1 MTWSKSHIIALV
13 IGGLLIPILLIAHL
27 VIGELDVSVGDVFGS
42 FSNIE
47 STYYQI
53 IWEFRFPRVLMAAIA
68 GSCLSIAGLLMQ
80 TLFNNPLAGPYV
92 LGINSGS
99 SLLVALTT
107 MTGFTLFQSDV
118 ANIFSALVGAF
129 LFGLVILV
137 FARWI
142 KSTISLLLVGLMLGS
157 FTSAFIALIQ
167 SKADLQSLKSF
178 TMWSLG
184 SLQNVALDQLPIIS
198 FTFILGLII
207 AALIVKP
214 LNNLVLGESH
224 TKLIGYNLKQL
235 RIVIIAITAIFTGL
249 VTAFCGPI
257 SFVGLAVPNI
267 LRIALKT
274 QNHAVLLIGTV
285 VFGASFVMICDL
297 IIRLSSDLIHI
308 PINVLTAL
316 IGAPVVVVILVKKLV

>member
-1 MTWSKSHIIALV
+1 MTWNRSHIIALIV
-13 IGGLLIPILLIAHL
+13 GGFLIPVLLLVHL
-27 VIGELDVSVGDVFGS
+27 IIGDLDVSPNDIFNSLGDHQ
-42 FSNIE
+42 
-47 STYYQI
+47 STNYQI
-53 IWEFRFPRVLMAAIA
+53 IWEFRFPRVVMAAIA
-68 GSCLSIAGLLMQ
+68 GACLSVAGLLMQ

-107 MTGFTLFQSDV
+107 MTGFTVFQSDV

-129 LFGLVILV
+129 LFGLIILA

-157 FTSAFIALIQ
+157 FTSAFIALMQ

-184 SLQNVALDQLPIIS
+184 SLQNVALEQLPIILI
-198 FTFILGLII
+198 TFITGLLV

-214 LNNLVLGESH
+214 LNNLVLGEAH
-224 TKLIGYNLKQL
+224 TKLIGYNIKQL
-235 RIVIIAITAIFTGL
+235 RIIIIAITAVFTGL

-267 LRIALKT
+267 LRIAFKT
-274 QNHAVLLIGTV
+274 QNHTVLLIGTV

-316 IGAPVVVVILVKKLV
+316 IGAPVVVVILIKKLA

>member
-107 MTGFTLFQSDV
+107 MTGFTVFQSDV

-157 FTSAFIALIQ
+157 FTSAFIALMQ

-316 IGAPVVVVILVKKLV
+316 IGAPVVVVILVKKLA

>member
-27 VIGELDVSVGDVFGS
+27 IIGELDVSVGDVFGS

-53 IWEFRFPRVLMAAIA
+53 IWEFRFPRVFMAAIA
-68 GSCLSIAGLLMQ
+68 GSCLSVAGLLMQ

-107 MTGFTLFQSDV
+107 MTGFTVFQSDV

-137 FARWI
+137 FARGI

-207 AALIVKP
+207 AALIVKS

-316 IGAPVVVVILVKKLV
+316 IGAPVVVVILVKKLA

>member
-27 VIGELDVSVGDVFGS
+27 IIGELDVSVGDVFGS

-68 GSCLSIAGLLMQ
+68 GSCLSVAGLLMQ

-107 MTGFTLFQSDV
+107 MTGFTVFQSDV

-137 FARWI
+137 FARGI

-157 FTSAFIALIQ
+157 FTSAFIALMQ

-207 AALIVKP
+207 TALIVKP

-224 TKLIGYNLKQL
+224 TKLIGYNLKQI

-316 IGAPVVVVILVKKLV
+316 IGAPVVVVILVKKIA

>member
-1 MTWSKSHIIALV
+1 MTSNKTHISALLF
-13 IGGLLIPILLIAHL
+13 GGLLIPVLIVVHLLIGDL
-27 VIGELDVSVGDVFGS
+27 TVSFQDIFTSFEDVDSK
-42 FSNIE
+42 N
-47 STYYQI
+47 YQI
-53 IWEFRFPRVLMAAIA
+53 IWEFRFPRVVMAAIA
-68 GSCLSIAGLLMQ
+68 GAGLSVAGLLMQ

-99 SLLVALTT
+99 SLMVALTT
-107 MTGFTLFQSDV
+107 MTGLTVFNSDV

-129 LFGLVILV
+129 IFGLIILL

-157 FTSAFIALIQ
+157 FTSAFIALLQ

-184 SLQNVALDQLPIIS
+184 SLQNVELGQLPLILL
-198 FTFILGLII
+198 TFVLGLII
-207 AALIVKP
+207 AGTIVKP
-214 LNNLVLGESH
+214 LNNLVLGEFHS
-224 TKLIGYNLKQL
+224 KLIGYNVKRL
-235 RIVIIAITAIFTGL
+235 RIVIIAVTAVFTGL

-274 QNHAVLLIGTV
+274 QNHSVLLAGTAIY
-285 VFGASFVMICDL
+285 GASFVMLCDL
-297 IIRLSSDLIHI
+297 IIRLSSDTIHI

-316 IGAPVVVVILVKKLV
+316 IGAPVVVIILIKKLA

>member
-107 MTGFTLFQSDV
+107 MTGFTVFQSDV

-157 FTSAFIALIQ
+157 FTSAFIALMQ

-224 TKLIGYNLKQL
+224 TKLIGYNLKQI

-274 QNHAVLLIGTV
+274 QNHAVLLIGAV

-316 IGAPVVVVILVKKLV
+316 IGAPVVVVILVKKLA

>member
-27 VIGELDVSVGDVFGS
+27 IIGELDVSVGDVFRS

-68 GSCLSIAGLLMQ
+68 GSCLSVAGLLMQ

-107 MTGFTLFQSDV
+107 MTGFTVFQSDV

-142 KSTISLLLVGLMLGS
+142 TSTISLLLVGLMLGS
-157 FTSAFIALIQ
+157 FTSAFIALMQ

-274 QNHAVLLIGTV
+274 QNHAVLLIGAV

-316 IGAPVVVVILVKKLV
+316 IGAPVVVVILVKKLA

>member
-27 VIGELDVSVGDVFGS
+27 IIGELDVSVGDVFGS

-68 GSCLSIAGLLMQ
+68 GSCLSVAGLLMQ

-107 MTGFTLFQSDV
+107 MTGFTVFQSDV

-137 FARWI
+137 FARGI

-157 FTSAFIALIQ
+157 FTSAFIALMQ

-198 FTFILGLII
+198 FTFILGLFI

-316 IGAPVVVVILVKKLV
+316 IGAPVVVVILVKKLA

>member
-1 MTWSKSHIIALV
+1 MTWNRSHIIALIV
-13 IGGLLIPILLIAHL
+13 GGFLIPVLLLVHL
-27 VIGELDVSVGDVFGS
+27 IIGDLDVSPNDIFNSLGDHQ
-42 FSNIE
+42 
-47 STYYQI
+47 STNYQI
-53 IWEFRFPRVLMAAIA
+53 IWEFRFPRVIMAAIA
-68 GSCLSIAGLLMQ
+68 GACLSVAGLLMQ

-107 MTGFTLFQSDV
+107 MTGFTVFQSDV

-129 LFGLVILV
+129 LFGLIILA

-157 FTSAFIALIQ
+157 FTSAFIALMQ

-184 SLQNVALDQLPIIS
+184 SLQNVALEQLPIILI
-198 FTFILGLII
+198 TFITGLLV

-214 LNNLVLGESH
+214 LNNLVLGEAH
-224 TKLIGYNLKQL
+224 TKLIGYNIKQL
-235 RIVIIAITAIFTGL
+235 RIIIIAITAVFTGL

-267 LRIALKT
+267 LRIAFKT
-274 QNHAVLLIGTV
+274 QNHTVLLIGTV

-316 IGAPVVVVILVKKLV
+316 IGAPVVVVILIKKLA

>member
-27 VIGELDVSVGDVFGS
+27 IIGELDVSVGDVFGS

-68 GSCLSIAGLLMQ
+68 GSCLSVAGLLMQ

-107 MTGFTLFQSDV
+107 MTGFTVFQSDV

-137 FARWI
+137 FARGI

-157 FTSAFIALIQ
+157 FTSAFIALMQ

-207 AALIVKP
+207 TALIVKP

-316 IGAPVVVVILVKKLV
+316 IGAPVVVVILVKKLA

>member
-1 MTWSKSHIIALV
+1 MTSNKKHISALLF
-13 IGGLLIPILLIAHL
+13 GGLLIPVLIVVHLLIGDL
-27 VIGELDVSVGDVFGS
+27 TVSFQDIFTSFEDVDSK
-42 FSNIE
+42 N
-47 STYYQI
+47 YQI
-53 IWEFRFPRVLMAAIA
+53 IWEFRFPRVVMAAIA
-68 GSCLSIAGLLMQ
+68 GAGLSVAGLLMQ

-99 SLLVALTT
+99 SLMVALTT
-107 MTGFTLFQSDV
+107 MTGFTVFNSDV

-129 LFGLVILV
+129 IFGLIILL
-137 FARWI
+137 FARWV

-157 FTSAFIALIQ
+157 FTSAFIALLQ

-184 SLQNVALDQLPIIS
+184 SLQNVELGQLPLILL
-198 FTFILGLII
+198 TFALGLII
-207 AALIVKP
+207 AGTIVKP
-214 LNNLVLGESH
+214 LNNLVLGEFHS
-224 TKLIGYNLKQL
+224 KLIGYNVKRL
-235 RIVIIAITAIFTGL
+235 RIVIIAVTAVFTGL

-274 QNHAVLLIGTV
+274 QNHSVLLAGTAI
-285 VFGASFVMICDL
+285 FGASFVMICDL
-297 IIRLSSDLIHI
+297 IIRLSSDTIHI

-316 IGAPVVVVILVKKLV
+316 IGAPVVVIILIKKLA

>member
-1 MTWSKSHIIALV
+1 MTWSRSHIIALV
-13 IGGLLIPILLIAHL
+13 VGGLLIPVLLLVHL
-27 VIGELDVSVGDVFGS
+27 IIGDLDVSLSDVFS
-42 FSNIE
+42 SLTNSE
-47 STYYQI
+47 STSYQI
-53 IWEFRFPRVLMAAIA
+53 IWEFRFPRVVMAALA
-68 GSCLSIAGLLMQ
+68 GACLSVAGLLMQ

-107 MTGFTLFQSDV
+107 MTGFTVFQSDV

-129 LFGLVILV
+129 LFGLVILA

-157 FTSAFIALIQ
+157 FTSAFIALMQ

-184 SLQNVALDQLPIIS
+184 SLQNVALDQLPIILL
-198 FTFILGLII
+198 TFIFGLVI

-224 TKLIGYNLKQL
+224 TKLIGYNVKQL
-235 RIVIIAITAIFTGL
+235 RIIIIAITAIFTGL

-316 IGAPVVVVILVKKLV
+316 IGAPVVVVILIKKLA

>member
-1 MTWSKSHIIALV
+1 MTWNRSHIVALL
-13 IGGLLIPILLIAHL
+13 IGGLLIPVLLFVHL
-27 VIGELDVSVGDVFGS
+27 IIGNLDVSLIDVFNS
-42 FSNIE
+42 LSHKQ
-47 STYYQI
+47 STNYQI
-53 IWEFRFPRVLMAAIA
+53 IWEFRFPRVVMAAIA
-68 GSCLSIAGLLMQ
+68 GACLSVAGLLMQ

-107 MTGFTLFQSDV
+107 MTGFTVFQSDV
-118 ANIFSALVGAF
+118 ANIFSALIGAF
-129 LFGLVILV
+129 LFGLIILA

-157 FTSAFIALIQ
+157 FTSAFIALMQ

-198 FTFILGLII
+198 ITFIIGLLSTALII
-207 AALIVKP
+207 KP
-214 LNNLVLGESH
+214 LNNLVLGEVH
-224 TKLIGYNLKQL
+224 TKLIGFNIKQL
-235 RIVIIAITAIFTGL
+235 RIVIIAITAVFTGL
-249 VTAFCGPI
+249 ITAFCGPI

-267 LRIALKT
+267 LRIAFKT
-274 QNHAVLLIGTV
+274 QNHAILLTGTAI
-285 VFGASFVMICDL
+285 FGASFVMICDL
-297 IIRLSSDLIHI
+297 IIRVSSDYIHL

-316 IGAPVVVVILVKKLV
+316 IGAPVVVIILIKKLA

>member
-13 IGGLLIPILLIAHL
+13 IGGLFIPILLIAHL
-27 VIGELDVSVGDVFGS
+27 IIGELDVSVGDVFGS

-68 GSCLSIAGLLMQ
+68 GSCLSVAGLLMQ

-107 MTGFTLFQSDV
+107 MTGFTVFQSDV

-157 FTSAFIALIQ
+157 FTSAFIALMQ

-316 IGAPVVVVILVKKLV
+316 IGAPVVVVILVKKLA

>member
-27 VIGELDVSVGDVFGS
+27 IIGELDVSVGDVFRS

-68 GSCLSIAGLLMQ
+68 GSCLSVAGLLMQ

-107 MTGFTLFQSDV
+107 MTGFTVFQSDV

-142 KSTISLLLVGLMLGS
+142 TSTISLLLVGLMLGS
-157 FTSAFIALIQ
+157 FTSAFIALMQ

-207 AALIVKP
+207 TALIVKP

-316 IGAPVVVVILVKKLV
+316 IGAPVVVVILVKKLA

>member
-1 MTWSKSHIIALV
+1 MTWSRSHIIALV

-27 VIGELDVSVGDVFGS
+27 IIGELDVSVGDVFRS

-68 GSCLSIAGLLMQ
+68 GSCLSVAGLLMQ

-107 MTGFTLFQSDV
+107 MTGFTVFQSDV

-142 KSTISLLLVGLMLGS
+142 TSTISLLLVGLMLGS
-157 FTSAFIALIQ
+157 FTSAFIALMQ

-207 AALIVKP
+207 TALIVKP

-316 IGAPVVVVILVKKLV
+316 IGAPVVVVILVKKLA

>member
-1 MTWSKSHIIALV
+1 MTSNKTHISALLF
-13 IGGLLIPILLIAHL
+13 GGLLIPVLIVVHLLIGDL
-27 VIGELDVSVGDVFGS
+27 TVSFQDIFTSFEDVDSK
-42 FSNIE
+42 N
-47 STYYQI
+47 YQI
-53 IWEFRFPRVLMAAIA
+53 IWEFRFPRVVMAAIA
-68 GSCLSIAGLLMQ
+68 GAGLSVAGLLMQ

-99 SLLVALTT
+99 SLMVALTT
-107 MTGFTLFQSDV
+107 MTGLTVFNSDV

-129 LFGLVILV
+129 IFGLIILL

-157 FTSAFIALIQ
+157 FTSAFIALLQ

-184 SLQNVALDQLPIIS
+184 SLQNVELGQLPLILL
-198 FTFILGLII
+198 TFVSGLII
-207 AALIVKP
+207 AGTIVKP
-214 LNNLVLGESH
+214 LNNLVLGEFHS
-224 TKLIGYNLKQL
+224 KLIGYNVKRL
-235 RIVIIAITAIFTGL
+235 RIVIIAVTAVFTGL

-274 QNHAVLLIGTV
+274 QNHSVLLAGTAIY
-285 VFGASFVMICDL
+285 GASFVMLCDL
-297 IIRLSSDLIHI
+297 IIRLSSDTIHI

-316 IGAPVVVVILVKKLV
+316 IGAPVVVIILIKKLA

>member
-27 VIGELDVSVGDVFGS
+27 IIGELDVSVGDVFGS

-157 FTSAFIALIQ
+157 FTSAFIALMQ

>member
-27 VIGELDVSVGDVFGS
+27 IIGELDVSVGDVFGS

-68 GSCLSIAGLLMQ
+68 GSCLSVAGLLMQ

-107 MTGFTLFQSDV
+107 MTGFTVFQSDV

-157 FTSAFIALIQ
+157 FTSAFIALMQ

-316 IGAPVVVVILVKKLV
+316 IGAPVVVVILVKKLA

>member
-27 VIGELDVSVGDVFGS
+27 IIGELDVSVGDVFRS

-68 GSCLSIAGLLMQ
+68 GSCLSVAGLLMQ

-107 MTGFTLFQSDV
+107 MTGFTVFQSDV
-118 ANIFSALVGAF
+118 ASIFSALVGAF

-142 KSTISLLLVGLMLGS
+142 TSTISLLLVGLMLGS
-157 FTSAFIALIQ
+157 FTSAFIALMQ

-316 IGAPVVVVILVKKLV
+316 IGAPVVVVILVKKLA

>member
-1 MTWSKSHIIALV
+1 MTWNRKHISALLFGSILIPVLFVIHLLIGDLSISFQDIFNSFNDVDSKS
-13 IGGLLIPILLIAHL
+13 
-27 VIGELDVSVGDVFGS
+27 
-42 FSNIE
+42 
-47 STYYQI
+47 YQI
-53 IWEFRFPRVLMAAIA
+53 VWEFRFPRVVMAAIA
-68 GSCLSIAGLLMQ
+68 GAGLSVAGLLMQ

-99 SLLVALTT
+99 SLMVALTT
-107 MTGFTLFQSDV
+107 MTGITVFNSDV

-129 LFGLVILV
+129 IFGLIILV

-157 FTSAFIALIQ
+157 FTSAFIALLQ

-184 SLQNVALDQLPIIS
+184 SLQNVELSQLPLIVL
-198 FTFILGLII
+198 TFVSGLLI
-207 AALIVKP
+207 AGTIVKP
-214 LNNLVLGESH
+214 LNNLVLGEFHS
-224 TKLIGYNLKQL
+224 KLIGYNVKRL
-235 RIVIIAITAIFTGL
+235 RIIIIAITAIFTGL

-274 QNHAVLLIGTV
+274 QDHTVLLLGTAI
-285 VFGASFVMICDL
+285 FGASFVMLCDL
-297 IIRLSSDLIHI
+297 IIRLSSDFIHI

-316 IGAPVVVVILVKKLV
+316 IGAPVVVIILIKKLA

>member
-1 MTWSKSHIIALV
+1 MTWSRSHIIALV
-13 IGGLLIPILLIAHL
+13 IGGLLIPVLLIVHL
-27 VIGELDVSVGDVFGS
+27 IIGDLDVSLNDIFGS
-42 FSNIE
+42 LNNSE
-47 STYYQI
+47 STSYQI
-53 IWEFRFPRVLMAAIA
+53 IWEFRFPRVVMAAIA
-68 GSCLSIAGLLMQ
+68 GACLSIAGLLMQ

-107 MTGFTLFQSDV
+107 MTGFTFFQSDV

-129 LFGLVILV
+129 LFGLVILA

-157 FTSAFIALIQ
+157 FTSAFIALMQ

-184 SLQNVALDQLPIIS
+184 SLQNVALDQLPTILL
-198 FTFILGLII
+198 TFIIGLII

-224 TKLIGYNLKQL
+224 TKLVGYNVKQL
-235 RIVIIAITAIFTGL
+235 RIVIIAITAVFTGL

-297 IIRLSSDLIHI
+297 IIRISSDFIHI

-316 IGAPVVVVILVKKLV
+316 IGAPVVVVILIKKLA